1 MPYVGMNFINGE
13 WQAARPDFSS
23 YNPSTENEIG
33 VFPQSTNEEV
43 TKAVQ
48 AARKAQPAWRSLSR
62 INRAEYFDRLA
73 QIIKKETPHLVK
85 CISQETGKTKNES
98 LAEVN
103 ESLHMVQFTF
113 GKGREPYG
121 EVVASEIALKD
132 SYIIRKP
139 KGVVAVISPW
149 NFGWAIGG
157 FWCAAPALLEG
168 NTVVFKPSEDT
179 PVIGQIIAEL
189 YKEAGFPPGV
199 FNLIH
204 GDGKVGDTLVRSDV
218 DHICFTGSAE
228 AGQSIRRVCADSW
241 HKTCSC
247 ELGSKSAV
255 MVFADGD
262 MELALNAA
270 IASAYKLSGQR
281 CVSASR
287 ILVECSIIVEFAE
300 KFVEMSKRVKVGDPL
315 DEENPDV
322 MMGPLINRKQ
332 LNRVVEFNH
341 LAACDA
347 HTQVLL
353 GTATGSGCAAPV
365 GKGYFL
371 TPFVYTTKWQF
382 PEKRPFLAQE
392 VFGPHVALIP
402 FDGLDEAIDIYN
414 DTEFGLALG
423 VVTSDFKKARE
434 IRERCDFGLGYWNS
448 GSIAAESHVPFSG
461 VKKSGVGGGSA
472 AATFDAVSHKV
483 TWTVNHGPL
492 SFPQGLR

>member
-1 MPYVGMNFINGE
+1 MYIGMNFINGD
-13 WQAARPDFSS
+13 WHANRPDFSS
-23 YNPSTENEIG
+23 YNPSTEAEIG

-43 TKAVQ
+43 TKAAQ
-48 AARKAQPAWRSLSR
+48 AARKAQPGWRALSR
-62 INRAEYFDRLA
+62 VARAEYFDRLA
-73 QIIKKETPHLVK
+73 QIVKEETPHLVK

-103 ESLHMVQFTF
+103 EALHMAQYTF

-121 EVVASEIALKD
+121 EIVASEIALKD
-132 SYIIRKP
+132 SYVIRKP
-139 KGVVAVISPW
+139 KGVVAIISPW
-149 NFGWAIGG
+149 NFPYAIGG

-168 NTVVFKPSEDT
+168 NCVVFKPSEDT
-179 PVIGQIIAEL
+179 PIIGQIIAEL
-189 YKEAGFPPGV
+189 YKEAGFPAGV

-204 GDGKVGDTLVRSDV
+204 GDGKVGANLVDQDV

-228 AGQSIRRVCADSW
+228 VGQHIRRVCADSW
-241 HKTCSC
+241 HKTSSC
-247 ELGSKSAV
+247 EMGSKSAV

-270 IASAYKLSGQR
+270 VASAYKLSGQR

-287 ILVECSIIVEFAE
+287 ILVERSAIIEFAA
-300 KFVEMSKRVKVGDPL
+300 KFVEMSQRVKVGDPL
-315 DEENPDV
+315 DEENPNV
-322 MMGPLINRKQ
+322 MMGPLINKSQ
-332 LNRVVEFNH
+332 LDKVIEFNR
-341 LAACDA
+341 LAASDA

-353 GTATGSGCAAPV
+353 AATRPE
-365 GKGYFL
+365 GKGHFL

-402 FDGLDEAIDIYN
+402 FDSLDEAIDIYN
-414 DTEFGLALG
+414 DTDYGLALG
-423 VVTSDFKKARE
+423 VVTNDFKKARE
-434 IRERCDFGLGYWNS
+434 VRERCDYGLGYWNG
-448 GSIAAESHVPFSG
+448 GSIAAESHVPFGG

-472 AATFDAVSHKV
+472 AATFDAVTHKV